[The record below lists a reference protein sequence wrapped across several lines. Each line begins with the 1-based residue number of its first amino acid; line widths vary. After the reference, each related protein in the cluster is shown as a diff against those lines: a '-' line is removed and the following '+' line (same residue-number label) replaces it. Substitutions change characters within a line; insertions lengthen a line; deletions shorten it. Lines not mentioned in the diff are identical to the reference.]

1 MHLNWFLLAILL
13 GVGLAQIPVL
23 MTKKALGFYNTGRP
37 DLCVTWARRALAWPA
52 ALPIRVSAR
61 HAVGLGLSE
70 QNRLAEAEAEYRQAY
85 QLSSR
90 RPGSDLAARSLT
102 LLATSQAN
110 QGQMEEA
117 LAFVRQVASWSPA
130 GRRDALVASADWL
143 RVLGRWDEALEA
155 LHAARQ
161 APPLPM
167 PNFEMRSQGIVALGL
182 AWTEASASQARGDRA
197 AADRAWAWLEQAQR
211 AFPGDKKLQL
221 WCDATAAWLLA
232 LRGQPA
238 DAARVS
244 AQTRAGLA
252 EFAQSR
258 GTQQNGLS
266 MLGRAAYLIG
276 DYAEG
281 KRLWTE
287 FLDTR
292 PTRPSETRGLYY
304 LGECLRLSGEGGAAE
319 RAYRQAVSLGVE
331 TYYVRCA
338 EGRLTEL
345 GLPAEP
351 RPQKPVPPE
360 TVWPPPPRGGRL
372 AVGSHQIE
380 RMGGWSQAV
389 APSSSASSRARASEG
404 RPEARRPAAPPQPP
418 RPAPECARGTGGTR
432 SASAGPSGR
441 AGWYSGPSGCRD

>member
-102 LLATSQAN
+102 LLATSQAS
-110 QGQMEEA
+110 QGQTEEA
-117 LAFVRQVASWSPA
+117 LAAVRQVASWSPA
-130 GRRDALVASADWL
+130 ARRDALVASADWL

-167 PNFEMRSQGIVALGL
+167 PTFEMRSQGIVALGL
-182 AWTEASASQARGDRA
+182 AWTEASASQARGDRV

-211 AFPGDKKLQL
+211 AFPGDKKLLL

-238 DAARVS
+238 DAARVL

-338 EGRLTEL
+338 EGRLAEL

-351 RPQKPVPPE
+351 RPQKPAPPE
-360 TVWPPPPRGGRL
+360 TVWPPPPR
-372 AVGSHQIE
+372 
-380 RMGGWSQAV
+380 
-389 APSSSASSRARASEG
+389 ASL
-404 RPEARRPAAPPQPP
+404 
-418 RPAPECARGTGGTR
+418 
-432 SASAGPSGR
+432 
-441 AGWYSGPSGCRD
+441 

>member
-1 MHLNWFLLAILL
+1 MPLIPLHWFILAVLAMTGLILIPNLLT
-13 GVGLAQIPVL
+13 Q
-23 MTKKALGFYNTGRP
+23 KALGFYNTGRP
-37 DLCVTWARRALAWPA
+37 DLCVAWARRALACPA
-52 ALPIRVSAR
+52 ALPVKVSAL

-85 QLSSR
+85 QLSAR
-90 RPGSDLAARSLT
+90 QPGSDLAARSLV
-102 LLATSQAN
+102 LLATAQAN
-110 QGQMEEA
+110 QGQTEEA
-117 LAFVRQVASWSPA
+117 VAAARQVASWSAA

-143 RVLGRWDEALEA
+143 RVLGHWDEALEA

-161 APPLPM
+161 APPLAM

-182 AWTEASASQARGDRA
+182 AWTEAAASQARSDRA

-221 WCDATAAWLLA
+221 WCDATAAWILA

-238 DAARVS
+238 DAGRVL
-244 AQTRAGLA
+244 AETRAGLT

-266 MLGRAAYLIG
+266 MLGRAAYSMG
-276 DYAEG
+276 DHTEG
-281 KRLWTE
+281 RRLWTA

-338 EGRLTEL
+338 EGRLAEM
-345 GLPAEP
+345 GLAPEP
-351 RPQKPVPPE
+351 RPSRPVPLE
-360 TVWPPPPRGGRL
+360 TVWPPPPR
-372 AVGSHQIE
+372 
-380 RMGGWSQAV
+380 
-389 APSSSASSRARASEG
+389 
-404 RPEARRPAAPPQPP
+404 
-418 RPAPECARGTGGTR
+418 
-432 SASAGPSGR
+432 AGF
-441 AGWYSGPSGCRD
+441 